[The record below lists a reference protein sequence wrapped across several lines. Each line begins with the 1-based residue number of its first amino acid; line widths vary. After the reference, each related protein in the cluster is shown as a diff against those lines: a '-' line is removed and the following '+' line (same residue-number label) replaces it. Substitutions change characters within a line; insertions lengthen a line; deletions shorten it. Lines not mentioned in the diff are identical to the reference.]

1 MILYYKF
8 ITVIKEIRS
17 QLDQMLNVWVGSG
30 YSLGIVHSFS
40 ELLYDWVIWE
50 KELNKCLNIY
60 LYV

>member
-30 YSLGIVHSFS
+30 YNLGIVHSFS
-40 ELLYDWVIWE
+40 VLLYDWVIWE
-50 KELNKCLNIY
+50 K
-60 LYV
+60 